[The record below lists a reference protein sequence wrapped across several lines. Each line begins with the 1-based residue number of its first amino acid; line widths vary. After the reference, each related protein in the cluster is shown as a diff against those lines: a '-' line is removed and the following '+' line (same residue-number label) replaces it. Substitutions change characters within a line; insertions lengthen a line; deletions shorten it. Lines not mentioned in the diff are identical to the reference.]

1 MARPSHP
8 HAMSP
13 HRPGRT
19 RTAPPR
25 MPAQFPGSGRYLTYT
40 LFGSTGI
47 LYLLC
52 GFGALRA
59 VWMLGSG
66 PTAWAAF
73 QREYALGPLIALHAL
88 CLAAVI
94 FVGVR
99 FFSLFPKAQPARI
112 GPAEPPPRPVI
123 QAMLYA
129 AWAAVSGGLALVLAG
144 GIFR

>member
-1 MARPSHP
+1 MTRPSHP
-8 HAMSP
+8 HAMAPS
-13 HRPGRT
+13 RPGRT
-19 RTAPPR
+19 RTAPPQAPSGWYAQPR
-25 MPAQFPGSGRYLTYT
+25 MLRYL
-40 LFGSTGI
+40 LFDATGI
-47 LYLLC
+47 VYLLC

-73 QREYALGPLIALHAL
+73 LQEYRQPALIVLHVI

-99 FFSLFPKAQPARI
+99 FFRLFPKAQPAKI
-112 GPAEPPPRPVI
+112 GPAKPPPRPVI

-129 AWAAVSGGLALVLAG
+129 AWIAVSGGLALVMAG
-144 GIFR
+144 GVF